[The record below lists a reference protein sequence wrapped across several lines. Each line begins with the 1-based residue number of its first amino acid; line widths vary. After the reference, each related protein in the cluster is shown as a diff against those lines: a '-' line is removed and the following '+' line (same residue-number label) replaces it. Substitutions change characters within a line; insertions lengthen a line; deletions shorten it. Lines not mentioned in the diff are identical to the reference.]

1 MTRYS
6 HPLRWALTRLAIC
19 AVVGALLGPVAGWL
33 DPPTKLTPVASP
45 GVMALGM
52 SVLLTVM
59 GGIVIVPL
67 AFLGYFQQPPEVD
80 EVAAEKPVE
89 RGPSV
94 LQPLQV
100 FRFFI
105 IAFALLGLLGGLLDP
120 VIRTSPTPVS
130 PVAMAITMGLIGLF
144 PGAFWLFLE
153 RGIERSNPENPER
166 AIQAARRRAAL
177 WTGIGFLGLGVVGA
191 VGMAFLVLAFN
202 NKPISLTHP
211 HALEAVWI
219 VGFLGGG
226 MWGGI
231 LGGTLAILR
240 NFLRKP

>member
-1 MTRYS
+1 
-6 HPLRWALTRLAIC
+6 
-19 AVVGALLGPVAGWL
+19 
-33 DPPTKLTPVASP
+33 
-45 GVMALGM
+45 MALGI
-52 SVLLTVM
+52 SILLTVM

-67 AFLGYFQQPPEVD
+67 AFLGYFQDPPEIE
-80 EVAAEKPVE
+80 EVAPEEPVE

-94 LQPLQV
+94 LQPGKV
-100 FRFFI
+100 FRFFMA
-105 IAFALLGLLGGLLDP
+105 AFAVLGLIAGLLDP
-120 VIRTSPTPVS
+120 VIGAGSTPASP
-130 PVAMAITMGLIGLF
+130 ITMALTMALIGLF

-153 RGIERSNPENPER
+153 RGVERANPEDPLHS
-166 AIQAARRRAAL
+166 IQAARRRAVL
-177 WTGIGFLGLGVVGA
+177 WSGIGFLGLGVVGA

-202 NKPISLTHP
+202 HQPVSLTQP

-219 VGFLGGG
+219 VGFLGAG